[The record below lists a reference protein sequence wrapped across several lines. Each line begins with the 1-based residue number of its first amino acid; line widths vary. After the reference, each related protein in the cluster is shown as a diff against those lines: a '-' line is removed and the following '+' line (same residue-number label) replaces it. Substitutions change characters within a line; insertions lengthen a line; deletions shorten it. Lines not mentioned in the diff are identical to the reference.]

1 MITTIDE
8 KKVMEVLGSLQ
19 DPELHLPL
27 MKLKMIRDIKIEDST
42 ISFTVM
48 LTTPACPLKSQIEN
62 EAKKALMKVSGVAR
76 VVVKF
81 GAETLRSSLA
91 GPAQG
96 SPAAPTNG
104 LIPGVK
110 NVLAVG
116 SGKGGV
122 GKSTVAVNIAC
133 ALARLGAKVGL
144 LDADIYGPSVPLL
157 TSVKTCNVDADG
169 KTMIPAENHGLKIVS
184 MGFFLKDSDP
194 VIWRGPMLHGI
205 IQKFLGEVRWGEL
218 DYLVIDLPP
227 GTGDVQLSLSQ
238 MIPITAAVVVTT
250 PQDVA
255 LLDVRRAV
263 YMFKKVRV
271 EVAGVVENM
280 SAFECPHCHE
290 VTKIFGEGAGEKIQQ
305 EFKIPLLGR
314 IALTK
319 AVMDSGEKGVPIV
332 VSDPESAAAKSF
344 VFTAQQL
351 AGAVSVL
358 NFKKP
363 KVEIT

>member
-1 MITTIDE
+1 MVATIDE
-8 KKVMEVLGSLQ
+8 KKVMEVLGKLQ
-19 DPELHLPL
+19 DPELHMPL
-27 MKLKMIRDIKIEDST
+27 MKLNMIRDICIDDAGV
-42 ISFTVM
+42 SFTVM
-48 LTTPACPLKSQIEN
+48 LTTPACPLKSQIEGD
-62 EAKKALMKVSGVAR
+62 AKKALMAVAGVGQ
-76 VVVKF
+76 VNIKF
-81 GAETLRSSLA
+81 GAETLRAMPS
-91 GPAQG
+91 GPSQT
-96 SPAAPTNG
+96 PAASGAT
-104 LIPGVK
+104 LIPEVK
-110 NVLAVG
+110 NVIAVG

-122 GKSTVAVNIAC
+122 GKSTVAVNLAV
-133 ALARLGAKVGL
+133 ALAKLGAKVGL

-157 TSVKTCNVDADG
+157 TSVKACTLESDG
-169 KTMIPAENHGLKIVS
+169 KTMIPAFNYGVKIIS
-184 MGFFLKDSDP
+184 MGFFIKDSDP

-238 MIPITAAVVVTT
+238 MIPISAAVVVTT

-271 EVAGVVENM
+271 EVAGVIENM

-290 VTKIFGEGAGEKIQQ
+290 ETKIFGEGAGEKIHQ
-305 EFKIPLLGR
+305 EFQVPLLGR

-319 AVMDSGEKGVPIV
+319 SLMESGEKGTPIV
-332 VSDPESAAAKSF
+332 ASDPESVTAKSF
-344 VFTAQQL
+344 IATAQQL

-358 NFKKP
+358 NFRRP
-363 KVEIT
+363 KVEIV

>member
-1 MITTIDE
+1 MQTTIDE
-8 KKVMEVLGSLQ
+8 KKVMEALGTLH
-19 DPELHLPL
+19 DPELHVPL
-27 MKLKMIRDIKIEDST
+27 MKLKMIRDIKIDDST
-42 ISFTVM
+42 VSFTVL
-48 LTTPACPLKSQIEN
+48 LTTPACPLKGQIEG
-62 EAKKALMKVSGVAR
+62 EAKKVLMDIPGVSRVAI
-76 VVVKF
+76 KF
-81 GAETLRSSLA
+81 GSETLR
-91 GPAQG
+91 
-96 SPAAPTNG
+96 AAPPGPLQGGATAG
-104 LIPGVK
+104 ALIPDVK
-110 NVLAVG
+110 NVIAVG

-122 GKSTVAVNIAC
+122 GKSTVAVNIAV
-133 ALARLGAKVGL
+133 ALARLGAKTGL
-144 LDADIYGPSVPLL
+144 LDADIYGPSVPVL
-157 TSVKTCNVDADG
+157 TSVKTCTMDTDG
-169 KTMIPAENHGLKIVS
+169 KTMIPATNFGLKIVS

-271 EVAGVVENM
+271 EVAGVIENM
-280 SAFECPHCHE
+280 SSFECPHCHE
-290 VTKIFGEGAGEKIQQ
+290 VTKIFGEGAGEVIRQ
-305 EFKIPLLGR
+305 EFQIPLLGR

-319 AVMDSGEKGVPIV
+319 SVMDSGEKGVPIV
-332 VSDPESAAAKSF
+332 VADPDSAAAKSF
-344 VFTAQQL
+344 VSSAQQL

-358 NFKKP
+358 NFKRP
-363 KVEIT
+363 KVEIA